1 MWRSVVEL
9 WRWGAGPVHPP
20 SPTRSVASGEAPRV
34 GGASGVTLPL
44 GAGREGEAVRVA
56 SPADGSG
63 THHLGNPQSDVEH
76 GLLSG
81 RVIW

>member
-1 MWRSVVEL
+1 MNFETVKAML
-9 WRWGAGPVHPP
+9 L
-20 SPTRSVASGEAPRV
+20 SG
-34 GGASGVTLPL
+34 
-44 GAGREGEAVRVA
+44 EGEAVRVA

>member
-1 MWRSVVEL
+1 MISLEIGETMIEL
-9 WRWGAGPVHPP
+9 SWAALEASAGDRMGGQVD
-20 SPTRSVASGEAPRV
+20 RRGE
-34 GGASGVTLPL
+34 GG
-44 GAGREGEAVRVA
+44 AVRVA
-56 SPADGSG
+56 SPADGSE

>member
-1 MWRSVVEL
+1 MESWRC
-9 WRWGAGPVHPP
+9 GAGSVHPP
-20 SPTRSVASGEAPRV
+20 SPTCSVASGEAPRV

-56 SPADGSG
+56 SPADGSE